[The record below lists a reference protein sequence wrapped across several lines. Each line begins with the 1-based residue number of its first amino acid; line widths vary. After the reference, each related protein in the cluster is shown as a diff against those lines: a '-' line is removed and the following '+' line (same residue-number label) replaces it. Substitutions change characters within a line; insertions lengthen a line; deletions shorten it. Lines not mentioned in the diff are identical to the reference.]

1 MRLPRIP
8 GSRTRRQRLRLGL
21 PINPRTVRENN
32 MTCRCG
38 AIDCPSCCP
47 DSFVRSGGRMFYADD
62 LDDEELEADIIADE
76 EYEVNQTI
84 DREQRTRDD

>member
-1 MRLPRIP
+1 
-8 GSRTRRQRLRLGL
+8 
-21 PINPRTVRENN
+21 

-62 LDDEELEADIIADE
+62 LDGEELEADIIADE